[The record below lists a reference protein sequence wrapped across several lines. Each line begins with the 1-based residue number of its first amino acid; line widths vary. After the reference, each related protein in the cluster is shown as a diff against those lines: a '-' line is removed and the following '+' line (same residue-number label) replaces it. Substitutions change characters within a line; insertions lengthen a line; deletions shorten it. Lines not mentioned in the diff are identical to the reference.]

1 MTQTRDVIQRDL
13 ACPSC
18 GGQRLF
24 DPDLQALTCQS
35 CGTPESLFTSE
46 DRKAARERPFNP
58 LAPAEEKEV
67 HTGRH
72 VHACQACGG
81 EIAFVGPALS
91 ERCPYCDGPVVLGAE
106 DTGYD
111 AMALIP
117 FRITKDTAIGAV
129 KTWITKRWAAPDDLD
144 DALSRARIA
153 GLYVPFWTFDS
164 REAVDYW
171 ARYRVK
177 RGKRTVTKDVQG
189 HIKITFDDLLVPAS
203 PHITSLIRDG
213 ILHEF
218 HPQSLK
224 PYNPGYLAGFAAERH
239 HQTVSEGL
247 DANRRDKDVLIRNKI
262 KRHVGK
268 SGTEVI
274 RYLTDTS
281 GIHYRRILLPV
292 WMFHYAYDGK
302 PMKVVVSAIDGRTYG
317 ERPFSHRKLIGYS
330 AALTAAAIAVG
341 VLWGAAGIY

>member
-1 MTQTRDVIQRDL
+1 MQTPDVIQRGL
-13 ACPSC
+13 SCPSC
-18 GGQRLF
+18 GGQRVY

-91 ERCPYCDGPVVLGAE
+91 ERCPYCDGPVVIGPE
-106 DTGYD
+106 DSGYD

-117 FRITKDTAIGAV
+117 FQVTRETAIENV
-129 KTWITKRWAAPDDLD
+129 KRWIKKRWAAPDDLD

-153 GLYVPFWTFDS
+153 GLYAPFWTFDS

-171 ARYRVK
+171 ARYNVR
-177 RGKRTVTKDVQG
+177 RGKKTVTKHVQG
-189 HIKITFDDLLVPAS
+189 HLKITFDDLLVPAS
-203 PHITSLIRDG
+203 PHITPLIRDG

-218 HPQSLK
+218 DPFSLK
-224 PYNPGYLAGFAAERH
+224 PFRPGYLAGFAAERH
-239 HQTVSEGL
+239 HQTVTEGL
-247 DANRRDKDVLIRNKI
+247 DANRRDKDVLIRNRI
-262 KRHVGK
+262 KRHGGK
-268 SGTEVI
+268 MGTKVS
-274 RYLTDTS
+274 RYLTDTT

-292 WMFHYAYDGK
+292 WMFHYDYEGK

-317 ERPFSHRKLIGYS
+317 ERPFSTRKLALFS
-330 AALTAAAIAVG
+330 ALLTAATFAFG
-341 VLWGAAGIY
+341 VFWGAAGFY